1 MRILSTLIAGL
12 IFGTG
17 LILSGMANPIKVQ
30 NFLDFFGSWD
40 PSLALVM
47 GGAILVTMPGFWLV
61 QKRKTPFFNNVFNLP
76 TRTDFDFRL
85 LAGAAIFGIGWGLGG
100 FCPGPAVT
108 SLSLAA
114 KGTLVF
120 VPAMLIGMAA
130 AKLASLKI
138 TPIHM
143 ILKRRIQ

>member
-61 QKRKTPFFNNVFNLP
+61 QKRKTPFFNNVFHLP
-76 TRTDFDFRL
+76 TKTDFDFRL
-85 LAGAAIFGIGWGLGG
+85 LAGATIFGVGWGLGG

-108 SLSLAA
+108 SLPLVA

-130 AKLASLKI
+130 AKLTSLKS
-138 TPIHM
+138 
-143 ILKRRIQ
+143 RRSI

>member
-1 MRILSTLIAGL
+1 
-12 IFGTG
+12 
-17 LILSGMANPIKVQ
+17 MANPIKVQ

-120 VPAMLIGMAA
+120 VPAMLIGMTA
-130 AKLASLKI
+130 AKLASLRS
-138 TPIHM
+138 
-143 ILKRRIQ
+143 RRSI

>member
-12 IFGTG
+12 IFGTS
-17 LILSGMANPIKVQ
+17 LILSGMANPVKVQ

-40 PSLALVM
+40 PSLTLVM

-120 VPAMLIGMAA
+120 VPAMLIGMTA
-130 AKLASLKI
+130 AKLVSL
-138 TPIHM
+138 TS
-143 ILKRRIQ
+143 RRSI

>member
-17 LILSGMANPIKVQ
+17 LILSGMANPVKVQ

-40 PSLALVM
+40 PSPALVM
-47 GGAILVTMPGFWLV
+47 GGAILVTMPGFWLI

-130 AKLASLKI
+130 AKLASL
-138 TPIHM
+138 TS
-143 ILKRRIQ
+143 RRSI

>member
-120 VPAMLIGMAA
+120 IPAMLIGMAA
-130 AKLASLKI
+130 AKLASLRS
-138 TPIHM
+138 
-143 ILKRRIQ
+143 RRSI

>member
-1 MRILSTLIAGL
+1 MRILNTLIAGL

-17 LILSGMANPIKVQ
+17 LILSGMANPVKVQ

-61 QKRKTPFFNNVFNLP
+61 QKRKTPFFNNVFHLP
-76 TRTDFDFRL
+76 TKTDFDFRL
-85 LAGAAIFGIGWGLGG
+85 LAGATIFGVGWGLGG

-108 SLSLAA
+108 SLPLAA

-130 AKLASLKI
+130 AKLTSLKS
-138 TPIHM
+138 
-143 ILKRRIQ
+143 RRSI

>member
-47 GGAILVTMPGFWLV
+47 GGAILVTMPGFWLI

-130 AKLASLKI
+130 AKLASLRS
-138 TPIHM
+138 
-143 ILKRRIQ
+143 RRSI

>member
-12 IFGTG
+12 IFGSG
-17 LILSGMANPIKVQ
+17 LILSGMANPVKVQ

-61 QKRKTPFFNNVFNLP
+61 QKRKTPFFNNVFHLP
-76 TRTDFDFRL
+76 TKTDFDFRL

-130 AKLASLKI
+130 AKLTSLKS
-138 TPIHM
+138 
-143 ILKRRIQ
+143 RRSI

>member
-47 GGAILVTMPGFWLV
+47 GGAILVTMPGFWLI

-130 AKLASLKI
+130 AKLASL
-138 TPIHM
+138 TS
-143 ILKRRIQ
+143 RRSI

>member
-61 QKRKTPFFNNVFNLP
+61 QKRKTPFFNNVFHLP
-76 TRTDFDFRL
+76 TKTDFDFRL
-85 LAGAAIFGIGWGLGG
+85 LAGATIFGVGWGLGG

-108 SLSLAA
+108 SLPLAA

-130 AKLASLKI
+130 AKLASL
-138 TPIHM
+138 
-143 ILKRRIQ
+143 RSR

>member
-17 LILSGMANPIKVQ
+17 LILSGMANPVKVQ

-61 QKRKTPFFNNVFNLP
+61 QKRKTPFFNNVFHLP
-76 TRTDFDFRL
+76 TKTDFDFRV
-85 LAGAAIFGIGWGLGG
+85 LAGATIFGVGWGLGG

-108 SLSLAA
+108 SLPLAA

-130 AKLASLKI
+130 AKLTSLKS
-138 TPIHM
+138 
-143 ILKRRIQ
+143 RRSI